1 MKRMHIDFAAP
12 GWRRTLYRLH
22 PAFAVAGIAGLLL
35 CAGAAWMALHLSAQR
50 EARAQQLQDVRQR
63 ASALARLP
71 AAVPQTAI
79 PAAQA
84 NAVNAAVLQ
93 MNLPWRDL
101 QDAVAA
107 ATPPNIA
114 LLALEPDARKQILKI
129 TAEAK
134 NSDEMVGYIELLKQ
148 QEFFRSAALARHEIG
163 EQDPNHPIRFQVE
176 AQWDAR

>member
-1 MKRMHIDFAAP
+1 MKRMHIDFARQ

-22 PAFAVAGIAGLLL
+22 PAFAGAGIAGLLL
-35 CAGAAWMALHLSAQR
+35 CIAAVWMAMHLSAQR
-50 EARAQQLQDVRQR
+50 AARAQQLQDVRQR
-63 ASALARLP
+63 AAAMARLP

-84 NAVNAAVLQ
+84 GAVNTAVLQ
-93 MNLPWRDL
+93 LNLPWREL

-107 ATPPNIA
+107 ATPPSIA

-163 EQDPNHPIRFQVE
+163 DQDPNRPIRFQVE
-176 AQWDAR
+176 AQWGAR